1 MSLAVYESIILTL
14 GVRVPRALDFN
25 PRVDD
30 GGDRHVPTSKATWS
44 RTERRNRWSLETRG
58 HGHDRAPVFIVVT
71 HLGHAE
77 VLPCTEPIAVLG
89 DYAALV
95 LEGSGA
101 RNPQAQAQDAHP
113 AGLIRVLQT
122 TPFRPG

>member
-30 GGDRHVPTSKATWS
+30 GGSSPRPDIEGHLVEDRA
-44 RTERRNRWSLETRG
+44 EESLVIGDRG

-95 LEGSGA
+95 LEGIGRPESELRRRTPTQQDSSGA
-101 RNPQAQAQDAHP
+101 SNNTA
-113 AGLIRVLQT
+113 
-122 TPFRPG
+122 